1 MEYPNIMQVKCCI
14 VLFCNVEV
22 ILHYI
27 ETYMLNY
34 IIYQPISLIIL
45 YSNLVAALYI
55 MQHICFIVLSN
66 NIDAELYFQSN
77 IYEKYIL

>member
-1 MEYPNIMQVKCCI
+1 M
-14 VLFCNVEV
+14 LFCNVDV
-22 ILHYI
+22 ILYYI

-34 IIYQPISLIIL
+34 IIYQLISLIIL

-55 MQHICFIVLSN
+55 MKHICFIVLYN